1 MVRDACLSWMSANAQ
16 WPKMTQAG
24 SPDPA
29 ELKDNNRPMR
39 WFQATREVLGC
50 EWQLLRVHRKLALAM
65 AGVLFVPALYAW
77 IYLFAMWDPSS
88 HTRDLPAGLVNLDQG
103 AQYRKQSLNLGK
115 EVLASIEAQGQFSY
129 RRYEDPQQARRDVRQ
144 GRLAFM
150 LEVPADFSQR
160 ALPGEQSGA
169 AKLTIYTSEG
179 NNYASASF
187 ARRFAPEVAQRV
199 NTMLAEAR
207 WDLVLSSAAG
217 SQRNL
222 DSLRTALGDLHKGAS
237 ELQSGLGRARDGGRQ
252 AALASESALESA
264 LRLRTGAAQVA
275 EGSQQ
280 LGGGVRQ
287 IGASLRTLEVGI
299 PPESELTL
307 LRQGARTL
315 ADGQQ
320 EMLRGLDA
328 LGTGTQQLEAGLL
341 QLRTAADDI
350 PLFGGSVVEGIA
362 PIMAGTRELGA
373 GMNRARDAQARL
385 LQGTQRLQ
393 EGVGTLADGTARARS
408 AVNSLQTRLPED
420 TRLDRLTEGSRELA
434 NGHEALLG
442 GLRQLGSGTQ
452 ALNTGLAGLVDGVGR
467 LDTGLELLRRSLPI
481 DVDRPEGN
489 AQGLALSV
497 EPVIEAV
504 APVPNQGSALAPN
517 FVPLALWVGAVMV
530 AFLVHLR
537 RVPEQLGGHP
547 RLALAAGK
555 LLLPL
560 CVVLLQSMAMLA
572 LLVWVLEVPMP
583 QPGLLA
589 LTLAT
594 TSVAFLAIVWALVR
608 LLGDLGK
615 VVAVLLLIV
624 QVSAAGAL
632 VPIELSDESF
642 QALHPY
648 LPLTWVVQ
656 TFRATLFGAYDGQFW
671 PTYTAIA
678 WTAIAGLALGALVGR
693 WRTVPAGQWRP
704 PLDIE

>member
-1 MVRDACLSWMSANAQ
+1 M
-16 WPKMTQAG
+16 G
-24 SPDPA
+24 
-29 ELKDNNRPMR
+29 
-39 WFQATREVLGC
+39 WFKATLEVLVC

-77 IYLFAMWDPSS
+77 IYLFAMWDPAS

-103 AQYRKQSLNLGK
+103 AQYRKQSLNLGQ
-115 EVLASIEAQGQFSY
+115 EVLAAIEAQQQFAY
-129 RRYEDPQQARRDVRQ
+129 RRYEDPQQARQDVRQ

-150 LEVPADFSQR
+150 LEIPADFSQR
-160 ALPGEQSGA
+160 ALPGEMPGA

-222 DSLRTALGDLHKGAS
+222 DSLRSALGDLHKGAS
-237 ELQSGLGRARDGGRQ
+237 ELQSGLSRAREGGRQ
-252 AALASESALESA
+252 AALANESALESA
-264 LRLRTGAAQVA
+264 QRLRAGAAQVA

-287 IGASLRTLEVGI
+287 MGASLRALEARM
-299 PPESELTL
+299 PPDSEVAA
-307 LRQGARTL
+307 LRQGTRAL

-328 LGTGTQQLEAGLL
+328 LGAGTLQLEAGLV
-341 QLRTAADDI
+341 QRRTAVAAI
-350 PLFGGSVVEGIA
+350 PLFGGSVAEGIA
-362 PIMAGTRELGA
+362 PITAGARELGA
-373 GMNRARDAQARL
+373 GVNRAREAQTRL

-393 EGVGTLADGTARARS
+393 EGVGALADGTARARY
-408 AVNSLQTRLPED
+408 AVNAMQARLPEEA
-420 TRLDRLTEGSRELA
+420 RLDRLTEGSRELA

-442 GLRQLGSGTQ
+442 GLRQMGSGTQ
-452 ALNTGLAGLVDGVGR
+452 ALNNGLSGLVDGVGR
-467 LDTGLELLRRSLPI
+467 LDTGLELLRRSLPT

-497 EPVIEAV
+497 EPLIEVV

-560 CVVLLQSMAMLA
+560 GVVLLQSMAMLA
-572 LLVWVLEVPMP
+572 LLVWVLKVPMP

-608 LLGDLGK
+608 VMGDLGK

-656 TFRATLFGAYDGQFW
+656 TFRSTLFGAYDGQFW
-671 PTYTAIA
+671 PTYAVVA
-678 WTAIAGLALGALVGR
+678 WTAAAGLAIGALFGR
-693 WRTVPAGQWRP
+693 WRTVPANQWRP

>member
-1 MVRDACLSWMSANAQ
+1 MSWFKA
-16 WPKMTQAG
+16 TQ
-24 SPDPA
+24 
-29 ELKDNNRPMR
+29 
-39 WFQATREVLGC
+39 EVLEC
-50 EWQLLRVHRKLALAM
+50 EWQLLRGHRKLALAM

-77 IYLFAMWDPSS
+77 IYLFAMWDPAS

-103 AQYRKQSLNLGK
+103 AQYRKQTLNLGQ
-115 EVLASIEAQGQFSY
+115 EVLVAIEAQQQFAY
-129 RRYEDPQQARRDVRQ
+129 RRYEDPQQARQDVRQ

-150 LEVPADFSQR
+150 LEIPADFSQR
-160 ALPGEQSGA
+160 ALPGERPGA

-222 DSLRTALGDLHKGAS
+222 DSLRSALGDLHKGAS
-237 ELQSGLGRARDGGRQ
+237 ELQAGLSRARDGGRQ

-264 LRLRTGAAQVA
+264 QRLRAGAGQVA

-287 IGASLRTLEVGI
+287 MGASLRAMEARM
-299 PPESELTL
+299 PPESELAA
-307 LRQGARTL
+307 LRQGTRAL

-320 EMLRGLDA
+320 DLLRGLDA
-328 LGTGTQQLEAGLL
+328 LGAGTQQLEAGLL
-341 QLRTAADDI
+341 QLRTAAEEI

-362 PIMAGTRELGA
+362 PITAGARELGA
-373 GMNRARDAQARL
+373 GVNRAREAQTRL

-393 EGVGTLADGTARARS
+393 EGVGALADGTARARA
-408 AVNSLQTRLPED
+408 AVNTMQARLPEEA
-420 TRLDRLTEGSRELA
+420 RLDRLTEGSREMV

-442 GLRQLGSGTQ
+442 GLRQMGSGSQ
-452 ALNTGLAGLVDGVGR
+452 VLNNGLSGLVDGVGR
-467 LDTGLELLRRSLPI
+467 LDTGLELLRRSLPA

-497 EPVIEAV
+497 EPLIEVV

-572 LLVWVLEVPMP
+572 LLVLVLKVPMP
-583 QPGLLA
+583 RPGLLA

-608 LLGDLGK
+608 VMGDLGK

-671 PTYTAIA
+671 PTYAFIA
-678 WTAIAGLALGALVGR
+678 WTGTAGLVIGALVGR
-693 WRTVPAGQWRP
+693 WRTVPAAQWRP

>member
-1 MVRDACLSWMSANAQ
+1 M
-16 WPKMTQAG
+16 
-24 SPDPA
+24 
-29 ELKDNNRPMR
+29 
-39 WFQATREVLGC
+39 C

-77 IYLFAMWDPSS
+77 IYLFAMWDPAS

-103 AQYRKQSLNLGK
+103 AQYRKQTLNLGQ
-115 EVLASIEAQGQFSY
+115 EVLAAIEAQQQFAY
-129 RRYEDPQQARRDVRQ
+129 RRYEDPQKARQDVRQ

-150 LEVPADFSQR
+150 LEIPADFSQR
-160 ALPGEQSGA
+160 ALPGEMPGA

-222 DSLRTALGDLHKGAS
+222 DSLRSALGELHKGAS
-237 ELQSGLGRARDGGRQ
+237 ELQSGLNRARDGGRQ

-264 LRLRTGAAQVA
+264 QRLRAGAAQVA

-287 IGASLRTLEVGI
+287 MGASLRALEARM
-299 PPESELTL
+299 PPDSEVAA
-307 LRQGARTL
+307 LRQGTRTL

-328 LGTGTQQLEAGLL
+328 LGAGMLQLEAGLM
-341 QLRTAADDI
+341 QLRTAVDEI
-350 PLFGGSVVEGIA
+350 PLFGGSVAEGIA
-362 PIMAGTRELGA
+362 PITAGARELGA
-373 GMNRARDAQARL
+373 GVNRAREAQTRL

-393 EGVGTLADGTARARS
+393 EGVGALADGTARARS
-408 AVNSLQTRLPED
+408 AVNTMQARLPEEA
-420 TRLDRLTEGSRELA
+420 RLDRLTEGSREVV

-442 GLRQLGSGTQ
+442 GLRQMGSGTQ
-452 ALNTGLAGLVDGVGR
+452 ALNSGLSGLVDGVGR
-467 LDTGLELLRRSLPI
+467 LDTGLELLRRSLPT

-497 EPVIEAV
+497 EPLIEVV
-504 APVPNQGSALAPN
+504 APVPNQGSALVPN
-517 FVPLALWVGAVMV
+517 FVPLALWVGAVMI

-560 CVVLLQSMAMLA
+560 GVVLLQSMAMLA
-572 LLVWVLEVPMP
+572 LLVWVLKVPMP

-608 LLGDLGK
+608 VMGDLGK

-671 PTYTAIA
+671 PTYAFVA
-678 WTAIAGLALGALVGR
+678 WTAIVGLAIGALVGR
-693 WRTVPAGQWRP
+693 WRTVPASQWRP

>member
-1 MVRDACLSWMSANAQ
+1 MSL
-16 WPKMTQAG
+16 G
-24 SPDPA
+24 
-29 ELKDNNRPMR
+29 
-39 WFQATREVLGC
+39 QATREVLAC
-50 EWQLLRVHRKLALAM
+50 EWKLLRAHRKLALAFL
-65 AGVLFVPALYAW
+65 GVLFVPAVYAW
-77 IYLFAMWDPSS
+77 IYLFAMWDPAS

-103 AQYRKQSLNLGK
+103 AQYRKQTLNLGQ
-115 EVLASIEAQGQFSY
+115 EVLAAIEAQQQFAY
-129 RRYEDPQQARRDVRQ
+129 RRYEDPQQARQDVRQ

-150 LEVPADFSQR
+150 LEIPADFSQR
-160 ALPGEQSGA
+160 ALPGQTPGA
-169 AKLTIYTSEG
+169 AKLTLYTSEG

-217 SQRNL
+217 SQRSL
-222 DSLRTALGDLHKGAS
+222 DSLRSALGELHKGAS
-237 ELQSGLGRARDGGRQ
+237 ELQSVLNRAREGGRQ
-252 AALASESALESA
+252 AALASDSALESA
-264 LRLRTGAAQVA
+264 QRLRAGAAQVA

-287 IGASLRTLEVGI
+287 MGASLRALEARI
-299 PPESELTL
+299 PPESELTA

-328 LGTGTQQLEAGLL
+328 LGTGTQQLEAGLV
-341 QLRTAADDI
+341 QLRTAVDEI
-350 PLFGGSVVEGIA
+350 PLFGGSVAEGIA
-362 PIMAGTRELGA
+362 PITAGARELGA
-373 GMNRARDAQARL
+373 GVNRAREAQARL

-393 EGVGTLADGTARARS
+393 EGVGALADGTARARS
-408 AVNSLQTRLPED
+408 AVNTMQARLPEEA
-420 TRLDRLTEGSRELA
+420 RLDRLTEGSREVV

-442 GLRQLGSGTQ
+442 GLRQMGSGTQ
-452 ALNTGLAGLVDGVGR
+452 ALNSGLSGLVDGVGR
-467 LDTGLELLRRSLPI
+467 LDTGLELLRRSLPT

-497 EPVIEAV
+497 EPLIEVV
-504 APVPNQGSALAPN
+504 APVPNQGSALVPN
-517 FVPLALWVGAVMV
+517 FVPLALWVGAVMI

-560 CVVLLQSMAMLA
+560 GVVLLQSMAMLA
-572 LLVWVLEVPMP
+572 LLVWVLKVPMP

-608 LLGDLGK
+608 VMGDLGK

-671 PTYTAIA
+671 PTYAFVA
-678 WTAIAGLALGALVGR
+678 WTAIVGLAIGALVGR
-693 WRTVPAGQWRP
+693 WRTVPASQWRP

>member
-1 MVRDACLSWMSANAQ
+1 MSWF
-16 WPKMTQAG
+16 
-24 SPDPA
+24 
-29 ELKDNNRPMR
+29 E
-39 WFQATREVLGC
+39 ATREVLEC
-50 EWQLLRVHRKLALAM
+50 EWQLLRTHRKLALAM

-77 IYLFAMWDPSS
+77 IYLFAMWDPAS
-88 HTRDLPAGLVNLDQG
+88 HTRDLPAGLVNLDRG
-103 AQYRKQSLNLGK
+103 AEYRKQTLNLGK
-115 EVLASIEAQGQFSY
+115 EVLESIEAQGQFAY
-129 RRYEDPQQARRDVRQ
+129 RRYEDTPQARQDVRQ
-144 GRLAFM
+144 GRLALM
-150 LEVPADFSQR
+150 LEIPADFSQR
-160 ALPGEQSGA
+160 ALPGERPGA

-222 DSLRTALGDLHKGAS
+222 DSLRSALGDLHKGAS

-252 AALASESALESA
+252 AAFASESAIDSA
-264 LRLRTGAAQVA
+264 QRLRLGAAQVA

-287 IGASLRTLEVGI
+287 MGGSLRALEARM
-299 PPESELTL
+299 PPESDLMA

-328 LGTGTQQLEAGLL
+328 LGSGTQQLEAGLV
-341 QLRTAADDI
+341 QLRTAADEI
-350 PLFGGSVVEGIA
+350 PLFGGSMVEGIA
-362 PIMAGTRELGA
+362 PITSGARELGA
-373 GMNRARDAQARL
+373 GVTRAREAQARL

-393 EGVGTLADGTARARS
+393 EGVGTLADGTSRARS
-408 AVNSLQTRLPED
+408 AVSALQARLPEEA
-420 TRLDRLTEGSRELA
+420 RLDRLTEGSREVL

-442 GLRQLGSGTQ
+442 GLRQMGSGTQ
-452 ALNTGLAGLVDGVGR
+452 ALNTGLTGLVDGVGR

-497 EPVIEAV
+497 EPVIEVV

-537 RVPEQLGGHP
+537 RVPESLGGHP
-547 RLALAAGK
+547 RLALASGK
-555 LLLPL
+555 LALPL
-560 CVVLLQSMAMLA
+560 GVVLLQAMAMLA
-572 LLVWVLEVPMP
+572 LLAWVLKVPMP

-615 VVAVLLLIV
+615 VVAVLLLVV

-642 QALHPY
+642 QAIHPY

-671 PTYTAIA
+671 PTYAAIA
-678 WTAIAGLALGALVGR
+678 LTAVVGLGVGTLVGR
-693 WRTVPAGQWRP
+693 WRTVPATQWRP